1 MGVEAFR
8 FFFPDL
14 TLTRASGGVLLCYFN
29 PQRPAITDREG
40 ARETLIFCLSLLV
53 NGGLVLTRLEIK
65 CAFASVSS
73 LGRGSATSR
82 RVSVAM
88 IDSNLMLGM
97 FEASLID
104 ELWFLG

>member
-1 MGVEAFR
+1 M
-8 FFFPDL
+8 
-14 TLTRASGGVLLCYFN
+14 CYFN
-29 PQRPAITDREG
+29 PQRPAITDRKG
-40 ARETLIFCLSLLV
+40 GREALIFCLSLLV

-65 CAFASVSS
+65 CAFASVRAEDQQPSC
-73 LGRGSATSR
+73 